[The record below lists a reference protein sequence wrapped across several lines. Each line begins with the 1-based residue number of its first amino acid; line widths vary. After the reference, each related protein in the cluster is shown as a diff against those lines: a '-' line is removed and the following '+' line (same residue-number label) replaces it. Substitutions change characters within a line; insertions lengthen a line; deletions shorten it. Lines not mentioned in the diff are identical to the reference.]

1 MLLAVWV
8 LEEGNATRGQMVFAR
23 FNDDIPAL
31 LFRLPTQR
39 LLLRQVGICCGFT
52 MDSVRDSVWK
62 GGLVVQGHIS
72 NNMCSFNE
80 YWNRQQFG

>member
-1 MLLAVWV
+1 MAKLLSRLGQLKRKKWSRGMLLAVWV

-52 MDSVRDSVWK
+52 MDSVRDSV
-62 GGLVVQGHIS
+62 
-72 NNMCSFNE
+72 
-80 YWNRQQFG
+80 